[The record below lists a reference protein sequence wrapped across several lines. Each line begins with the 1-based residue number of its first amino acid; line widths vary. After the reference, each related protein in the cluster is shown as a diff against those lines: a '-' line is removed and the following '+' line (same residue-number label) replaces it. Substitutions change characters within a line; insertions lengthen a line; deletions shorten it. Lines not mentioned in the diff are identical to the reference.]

1 MKKILHKTHTLV
13 AHQKNVCYNVSKT
26 KENNGRAQ
34 LKSNY
39 SNAVRVRV
47 SLRLPKFYE
56 FK

>member
-1 MKKILHKTHTLV
+1 MKKMLHKTHTPV
-13 AHQKNVCYNVSKT
+13 AHQKKVCYNVSKT

-34 LKSNY
+34 LKSNC
-39 SNAVRVRV
+39 SNVVRVRV